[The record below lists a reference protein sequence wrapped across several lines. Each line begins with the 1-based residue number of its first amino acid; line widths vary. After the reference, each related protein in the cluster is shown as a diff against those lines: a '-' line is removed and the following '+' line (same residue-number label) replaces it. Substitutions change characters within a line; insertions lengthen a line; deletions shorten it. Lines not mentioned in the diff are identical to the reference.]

1 MHAHFLQWFCSSIYG
16 IIYTIVTKEFSL
28 LFYCS
33 ELQHPNLVHLKG
45 VMKDDTNILIVT
57 EFLSK
62 GNLVDYLRTRG
73 RSLITKKDLI
83 NIAWSVYIHYNVSY

>member
-1 MHAHFLQWFCSSIYG
+1 MSSH
-16 IIYTIVTKEFSL
+16 S
-28 LFYCS
+28 S

-57 EFLSK
+57 EYMSK

-83 NIAWSVYIHYNVSY
+83 NIAWCGSELYVCYCICFLVTV